1 MANLSKPVVQIALDP
16 NPQPRLQAV
25 GGGQDDRWND
35 SLILGLGNALPGIH
49 RPDRA
54 AVANAAIA
62 GLIDIKPSDA
72 VEGMIAG
79 QMIAAHEAA
88 LNIYARAWNPNQSFE
103 LRSKYLVLADKA
115 ARTVAFLSEALDR
128 HRGRGQQTVVVK
140 HVTVNADQA
149 VVTDQVVTTGGGVK
163 NENDKR
169 PNAQAAIAHAS
180 SSPMPC
186 AWQENRQTVP
196 VTRDAERSLQAA
208 RRQVAK
214 ASKGKSKR
222 LEARGPQR

>member
-1 MANLSKPVVQIALDP
+1 MAAPSKPDIQINLDP
-16 NPQPRLQAV
+16 NPRSDLKAI
-25 GGGQDDRWND
+25 GGGRDDRWND

-49 RPDRA
+49 RRDRTG
-54 AVANAAIA
+54 VANAAIA
-62 GLIDIKPSDA
+62 GLIDIKPSDP
-72 VEGMIAG
+72 VEAMIAG

-103 LRSKYLVLADKA
+103 LRSKYLALADKA
-115 ARTVAFLSEALDR
+115 ARTVAFLSEAL
-128 HRGRGQQTVVVK
+128 VK

-208 RRQVAK
+208 RRQVAR

>member
-1 MANLSKPVVQIALDP
+1 MAAPSKPDIQINLDP
-16 NPQPRLQAV
+16 NPRSDLKAI
-25 GGGQDDRWND
+25 GGGRDDRWND

-62 GLIDIKPSDA
+62 GLIDIKPSDP
-72 VEGMIAG
+72 VEAMIAG

-103 LRSKYLVLADKA
+103 LRSKYLALADKA
-115 ARTVAFLSEALDR
+115 ARTVAFLSEAL
-128 HRGRGQQTVVVK
+128 VK

-169 PNAQAAIAHAS
+169 PNAQAAIAHAP

-186 AWQENRQTVP
+186 AGQANRQTVP

-208 RRQVAK
+208 RRQVAR